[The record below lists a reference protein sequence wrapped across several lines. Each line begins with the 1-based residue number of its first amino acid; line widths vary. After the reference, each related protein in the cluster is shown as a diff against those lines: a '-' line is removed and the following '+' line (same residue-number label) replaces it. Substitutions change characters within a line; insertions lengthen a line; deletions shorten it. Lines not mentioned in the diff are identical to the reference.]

1 MYLSPNKYTRP
12 ASEQILLEAQWKKTP
27 SMLTKGIQSRRPF
40 RIQSEG
46 FSGSLDSRQK
56 VVRAEQMVVAAAWIK
71 YGSGVD
77 PADRH

>member
-1 MYLSPNKYTRP
+1 
-12 ASEQILLEAQWKKTP
+12 
-27 SMLTKGIQSRRPF
+27 MLTQGIQSRRPF

-46 FSGSLDSRQK
+46 YSGSLDSRQK